1 MERQSLMFKVGA
13 GYSSSLFVVM
23 VACLAET
30 VVLRGVRVKATST
43 GKTTAL
49 KSLLDVGELKA
60 VC

>member
-1 MERQSLMFKVGA
+1 VLSD
-13 GYSSSLFVVM
+13 SSSLFVVM